1 MYFSNTLYFSFFS
14 RQSGK
19 LLYYEKILKE
29 LTTFEM
35 TAGIRNKQVF
45 KICVCFPNKTHL
57 FFTEAFI
64 QQIANPLAE
73 QIFMIVTS
81 IYIVFDTNAILC

>member
-1 MYFSNTLYFSFFS
+1 
-14 RQSGK
+14 
-19 LLYYEKILKE
+19 
-29 LTTFEM
+29 M

-45 KICVCFPNKTHL
+45 KICVGFPNKTHL
-57 FFTEAFI
+57 FFLPEAFI

-81 IYIVFDTNAILC
+81 IYIVSDTNAILCWPIKKHNSLET